1 MINNEKSM
9 SGYSLKE
16 VSNMSLSAFWNVM
29 AQWGVESEDQ
39 IALLGIKTDLSCDE
53 LKTINVSSLSSEMI
67 ARISLVLKIYKYLE
81 ILFPNREQSNA
92 WIKKNNDAFG
102 DKTALMIILSDHENG
117 LLIVATHLDSQFQ
130 MPNAPLNHEMQK
142 EYILT
147 LILEWVDSTEDALNW
162 YKNELIPALGM
173 TTFQAVECGEY
184 RSVLKYLEHIS
195 LGGYA

>member
-1 MINNEKSM
+1 MISKEKSM
-9 SGYSLKE
+9 SEYSLKE
-16 VSNMSLSAFWNVM
+16 VSSVALSAFWKIM
-29 AQWGVESEDQ
+29 DQWGVKSEDQ
-39 IALLGIKTDLSCDE
+39 ISLIGIKTNLSVDE
-53 LKTINVSSLSSEMI
+53 LKAINVSSLSSEMI

-81 ILFPNREQSNA
+81 ILFPNREQSRA
-92 WIKKNNDAFG
+92 WINKSNDAFG
-102 DKTALMIILSDHENG
+102 GKTALMIILSDHENG

-162 YKNELIPALGM
+162 YKKELIPALGM